1 MVHSLPSDRRLNLS
15 KVDTF
20 DPIVRAH
27 QGAVR
32 TFLRRLCRNSALA
45 DELAQETF
53 LKAFRVAEQLPDV
66 ENVKSW
72 LLRIAYRR
80 FLDHHRRET
89 RRRDLDELNS
99 LPPDAPTS
107 HHGTRLDIERAMN
120 SLPPERR
127 ACAML
132 CLAFGHSHADAAR
145 ITGLPLGTV
154 KSHVTRAKTAL
165 QDVLSAY
172 EGSTQ

>member
-1 MVHSLPSDRRLNLS
+1 MTRADQ
-15 KVDTF
+15 F

-27 QGAVR
+27 QGSVR

-45 DELAQETF
+45 DELAQEAF
-53 LKAFRVAEQLPDV
+53 LKAFRSPDPLDEI
-66 ENVKSW
+66 ENIRGW
-72 LLRIAYRR
+72 LLRIAYRC

-89 RRRDLDELNS
+89 RRHDLAETNVEIET
-99 LPPDAPTS
+99 APS
-107 HHGTRLDIERAMN
+107 HGHQGVRLDIEQAMN

-132 CLAFGHSHADAAR
+132 CLALGHSHQEVAS

-154 KSHVTRAKTAL
+154 KSHVTRAKTVL
-165 QDVLSAY
+165 QTRLSAY
-172 EGSTQ
+172 EGQTG

>member
-1 MVHSLPSDRRLNLS
+1 MTRADQV
-15 KVDTF
+15 

-27 QGAVR
+27 QGPVR

-53 LKAFRVAEQLPDV
+53 LKAFRSSEPLDKID
-66 ENVKSW
+66 NVRSW
-72 LLRIAYRR
+72 LLRIAYRC

-89 RRRDLDELNS
+89 RRHDLAEMNVEIDAA
-99 LPPDAPTS
+99 PDHR
-107 HHGTRLDIERAMN
+107 HHGVRLDIEQAMN

-132 CLAFGHSHADAAR
+132 CLALGHSHQEAAS

-154 KSHVTRAKTAL
+154 KSHVGRAKSVL
-165 QDVLSAY
+165 QTHLSAY
-172 EGSTQ
+172 EGQTG

>member
-1 MVHSLPSDRRLNLS
+1 MTRADQ
-15 KVDTF
+15 F

-27 QGAVR
+27 QGSVR

-45 DELAQETF
+45 DELAQDTF
-53 LKAFRVAEQLPDV
+53 LKAFRSEDPLEKI
-66 ENVKSW
+66 ENIRGW
-72 LLRIAYRR
+72 LLRIAYRC

-89 RRRDLDELNS
+89 RRRDLAEENGQTD
-99 LPPDAPTS
+99 DAPQHE
-107 HHGTRLDIERAMN
+107 HHGVRMDIEQAMN

-132 CLAFGHSHADAAR
+132 CLALGHSHQEASL

-154 KSHVTRAKTAL
+154 KSHVARSKSVL
-165 QDVLSAY
+165 QSQLSAY
-172 EGSTQ
+172 EGQTG